1 MVHPLF
7 NFRAI
12 LYISIITVIIK
23 LLKKK
28 TDESSKKFKVK
39 IKIKGD
45 LNELNNEIQ
54 KIQKKED
61 SNDNKKEDSNDNKK
75 DDLINNINITA
86 TSNKLT
92 LEEKKQLLNTSLWDV
107 NW

>member
-12 LYISIITVIIK
+12 LYISFITVIIK
-23 LLKKK
+23 LFKKK
-28 TDESSKKFKVK
+28 REETPKKFKVK

-45 LNELNNEIQ
+45 INELNNQIQ
-54 KIQKKED
+54 QKQQVKKEEHP
-61 SNDNKKEDSNDNKK
+61 DNEKK
-75 DDLINNINITA
+75 DYNDNINITA

-92 LEEKKQLLNTSLWDV
+92 LEEKKKLLDTSLWDE